1 MKHFLLKTVLLLFA
15 LIVGSSAWG
24 QTYKL
29 VTSSSDLSEGDVIL
43 ITNAKENGSA
53 YALGTTQN
61 TNNRKAESVS
71 ISSNIISTLGN
82 AQEITL
88 ESKNSNGYFTFKVG
102 ANSYLY
108 AANSSTGSSNYLK
121 SKNDNAI
128 YWSISFTA
136 NTNVAAITDQTSSCN
151 GRNKMKYNAN
161 NNNPIFSCYSSADNN
176 LFVFKKAYTVTYDAN
191 GGTGTMTDTNSP
203 YFGGSTVTVQSNSF
217 TRKGYT
223 FNGWNTKANGS
234 GTPYAAGATF
244 DISENTTLYAQ
255 WVAAGDYVNATPNSA
270 DISVSGDV
278 AEFTLSTNLEN
289 PSYAIKYYTT
299 AAGDVEASKPNWLG
313 NVEFAGSTLDI
324 VVNENTGAARTAY
337 FKVYSGETYSDVIT
351 ISQAA
356 YVAVTSVTL
365 DIKSKTLLVNGTVTL
380 EATVN
385 PDNASYKTVTWESS
399 DDDVATVDDGEVT
412 AIAAGTAIITVKS
425 TDDPTK
431 KATCTITVTDGSINL
446 DATGEIEI
454 TSFPSFSG
462 SGYKTANPYTIGD
475 YDWVATNCML
485 GDGNLQLKASVGNI
499 VSPTIKSTK
508 GFTVTVTVPTN
519 SVTVSDGTNSASTSN
534 GVATLTTTKTST
546 TITIAAGSSYAQIS
560 KIKITPSKDPV
571 ATEVSITD
579 PGTLAKDAT
588 GTFAYTATT
597 EEANTASWTSA
608 TTDVITI
615 TDAATGAYTAAGRG
629 TSKITLTL
637 TPNDATTYGTVT
649 AERTISVSAP
659 VVITASNV
667 AMTYGDA
674 AKSIGATTSA
684 GYSGTLSYASGNTN
698 IATVDATGK
707 VTALAAGTTTITISA
722 PADAEHLYTAG
733 DDKVINVTVSA
744 PAGGTTAPSAAT
756 KTIVDLSLKDSSLP
770 TGWTQTSTNNSWN
783 AWSASSSN
791 GAVGT
796 AYDNGTRYAGTYD
809 LITSEIDLTGYASAR
824 VIFKHAGNYFGTPS
838 DEAKLYVKVGDAA
851 PVQLTINT
859 HLVNG
864 WSDYTNTTD
873 LTDYAGK
880 QIKLIFRYIS
890 DGTSNHCGTWDIK
903 TFQIKGEASNT
914 TSVTLNKYGY
924 ATYCSQYPIDF
935 SKATGCT
942 AWRVSSIDA
951 SGNITFTKITEAI
964 KGGQG
969 VLLYNKDAD
978 GVNTSVATLTFA
990 DGDVEFNKGEAGTNL
1005 FVGTTVATNVKA
1017 NEVYG
1022 LSGNKFVKSSAGG
1035 NIPAGKAYILASSIP
1050 SSAKSFNFI
1059 FDDETTGIS
1068 EMKTGILDNE
1078 AWYDLQG
1085 RRVAQPTKGI
1095 YIHNGKK
1102 VFVK

>member
-1 MKHFLLKTVLLLFA
+1 MKHFLLKSTLLLFA
-15 LIVGSSAWG
+15 LVVGSSAWG

-43 ITNAKENGSA
+43 ITNAKANGSA

-88 ESKNSNGYFTFKVG
+88 ESKNSNGDFTFKVG
-102 ANSYLY
+102 ADSYLY
-108 AANSSTGSSNYLK
+108 AANSSKGSNNYLK
-121 SKNDNAI
+121 SKNDNAV

-151 GRNKMKYNAN
+151 SRNKMKYNAN
-161 NNNPIFSCYSSADNN
+161 NNNPIFSCYSTADAN

-191 GGTGTMTDTNSP
+191 GGAGTMTDSDSP
-203 YFGGSTVTVQSNSF
+203 YFGGSTVTVKPNGF
-217 TRKGYT
+217 TRDGYT
-223 FNGWNTKANGS
+223 FTGWNTKANGS

-278 AEFTLSTNLEN
+278 AEFTLSTNLAN

-313 NVEFAGSTLDI
+313 DVEFAGSTLDI

-337 FKVYSGETYSDVIT
+337 FKVYSGDTYSDVIT
-351 ISQAA
+351 INQAA
-356 YVAVTSVTL
+356 YVAVTSITL
-365 DIKSKTLLVNGTVTL
+365 DITSKTLLVDGTVTL
-380 EATVN
+380 EPTVN
-385 PDNASYKTVTWESS
+385 PDDASYKTVTWESS
-399 DDDVATVDDGEVT
+399 DDDVATVDNGEVT

-485 GDGNLQLKASVGNI
+485 DGGNLQLKASVGNI

-519 SVTVSDGTNSASTSN
+519 SVTVSDGTSSASTSD

-546 TITIAAGSSYAQIS
+546 TITIAAGSSYAKIS

-597 EEANTASWTSA
+597 EEDNTASWTSA
-608 TTDVITI
+608 TPGVIRI
-615 TDAATGAYTAAGRG
+615 DNASTGAYTALSRG
-629 TSKITLTL
+629 TSKITVTL
-637 TPNDATTYGTVT
+637 TPTDATTYDVVK
-649 AERTISVSAP
+649 AERIVNVAAP
-659 VVITASNV
+659 VVITANDV
-667 AMTYGDA
+667 EMTYGDA
-674 AKSIGATTSA
+674 EKAIGATTSA
-684 GYSGTLSYASGNTN
+684 EYAGTLTYESGNTSV
-698 IATVDATGK
+698 ATVDASGY
-707 VTALAAGTTTITISA
+707 VTAVAAGTTTITISA
-722 PADAEHLYTAG
+722 SADLEHLYTAG
-733 DDKVINVTVSA
+733 IDKVINIIVSMPTGNTKA
-744 PAGGTTAPSAAT
+744 VSEGNIYSTTLKSTPEDWT
-756 KTIVDLSLKDSSLP
+756 KDINWSYDSSY
-770 TGWTQTSTNNSWN
+770 
-783 AWSASSSN
+783 
-791 GAVGT
+791 GAVTTSGLT
-796 AYDNGTRYAGTYD
+796 SGTYD
-809 LITSEIDLTGYASAR
+809 LKSKDIDLSGYTDIYLEFEHTGNGQNSTSSS
-824 VIFKHAGNYFGTPS
+824 FTTPS
-838 DEAKLYVKVGDAA
+838 SACKVYIQEGTKDPVELSISYFTGTNWTYVSSGNIDLDAYKDKT
-851 PVQLTINT
+851 V
-859 HLVNG
+859 HF
-864 WSDYTNTTD
+864 
-873 LTDYAGK
+873 
-880 QIKLIFRYIS
+880 IFRYTP
-890 DGTSNHCGTWDIK
+890 TSGNNGKWEVKNFNITGSPI
-903 TFQIKGEASNT
+903 ANVS
-914 TSVTLNKYGY
+914 LNKYGY
-924 ATYCSQYPIDF
+924 ATYCSENPIDF
-935 SKATGCT
+935 SNTTGYT
-942 AWRVSSIDA
+942 AWRVSSIDE
-951 SGNITFTKITEAI
+951 SGNITFTKITEKI

-978 GVNTSVATLTFA
+978 GVNSSNATLTFA
-990 DGDVEFNKGEAGTNL
+990 DGDVEFTSDENKL
-1005 FVGTTVATNVKA
+1005 IGTTSPINVAA
-1017 NEVYG
+1017 GEVYG
-1022 LSGNKFVKSSAGG
+1022 LSGDKFVKSSAGG

-1050 SSAKSFNFI
+1050 STVKSLNFV
-1059 FDDETTGIS
+1059 FEDETTGIS

-1085 RRVAQPTKGI
+1085 RKVAQPTKGI